1 MVTIQI
7 DQIFQDIVETI
18 REPIL
23 VLGSDLKV
31 VLANRSFSNTFKVT
45 PEETLGHFVYDLG
58 NHQWDIPRLRELLD
72 KILKQG
78 NTFDDFEIDH
88 DFPDIGHKTMLLN
101 ARHLVEQETDSQ
113 LILLAIED
121 ITERKQLEALLND
134 SEIRFRRL
142 FETANDGILLL
153 EKSEGKITHAN
164 PAIAKMLGYSNAE
177 FTGNDLKDVGFPDN
191 LGTFHDMLQELSK
204 NAIINFKDTP
214 VQKKTGQ
221 IVDTDIYMVN
231 KSTLVQCNIR
241 DITQR
246 KLAEKDKKGVQD
258 QLHQSQKTESI
269 NTLAGGVAHEINN
282 VLSIIMGNNELVMDE
297 IPEWSPIRHNLEDI
311 RVATLRAR
319 DVVRQLL
326 IFSRQDNAE
335 KKPLDIGLVIKE
347 SMKLIRSAIPA
358 NIEIRLNI
366 ADDMAPVLGNA
377 TQMNQ
382 VLINLCGNAKDAM
395 LNTNGII
402 TIHLS
407 NMKIDETCAI
417 GQYSLNPG
425 RYVKL
430 MVGDNGCG
438 IDKKTLDK
446 IFDPYFTTKAI
457 GKGTGIGLA
466 VVRGIVEKH
475 DGFISVESEKDKGTI
490 FTVIFP
496 SCKEA
501 GELYP
506 EARIMLPTGNEQI
519 LIVDD
524 EPVILKLVKQQLEK
538 LGYTVQCATDPME
551 ALMVFKADPGSF
563 DLVITDM
570 AMPHMTGV
578 QLATEI
584 LQIRPT
590 MPIMLCTGYSEN
602 ITEEKASSMGICSIS
617 LKPIDRTTFAVNIRK
632 ALDDATATEVKK
644 V

>member
-1 MVTIQI
+1 MVAIRI

-45 PEETLGHFVYDLG
+45 PEETLGNYVYDLG
-58 NHQWDIPRLRELLD
+58 NHQWDIPKLRELLD
-72 KILKQG
+72 KILIQG

-121 ITERKQLEALLND
+121 ITERKQLESLLND

-164 PAIAKMLGYSNAE
+164 PAIATMLGYSNAE

-191 LGTFHDMLQELSK
+191 LGTFQDMLKELSK

-221 IVDTDIYMVN
+221 IVDADIYMVN

-246 KLAEKDKKGVQD
+246 KLAEKDKKGVED

-335 KKPLDIGLVIKE
+335 KKPLDIGTVIKE

-358 NIEIRLNI
+358 NIEIKLNI
-366 ADDMAPVLGNA
+366 ADDIAPVLGNA

-395 LNTNGII
+395 LNTNGVIV
-402 TIHLS
+402 IHLS
-407 NMKIDETCAI
+407 NMKVDDETCVS
-417 GQYSLNPG
+417 GQHSLKPG

-430 MVGDNGCG
+430 MVSDNGCG

-475 DGFISVESEKDKGTI
+475 NGLISVESERDKGTI
-490 FTVIFP
+490 FKVIFP
-496 SCKEA
+496 SCRLAVERS
-501 GELYP
+501 P
-506 EARIMLPTGNEQI
+506 EARIVLPTGKEQI
-519 LIVDD
+519 LLVDD
-524 EPVILKLVKQQLEK
+524 EPAIVKLGKQQLEK
-538 LGYTVQCATDPME
+538 LGYTVQCATDAME
-551 ALMVFKADPGSF
+551 ALMLFKTDPGSF
-563 DLVITDM
+563 DLVVTDM

-584 LQIRPT
+584 LKICPT

-602 ITEEKASSMGICSIS
+602 ITEEKASEMGICLVS

-632 ALDDATATEVKK
+632 ALDDANNSR
-644 V
+644 